1 MNIAQIKQAA
11 IEAMGFDRLNAM
23 QEVML
28 EDKTF
33 GQNTLL
39 LSPTGSGK
47 TIAFLL
53 PLIKHLSD
61 QKSALVIVPS
71 RELAIQIHEVFRKL
85 KSGFRSVC
93 CYGGHDIKKEIDALS
108 GIGDNEPF
116 LLIATSGR
124 LKDHIERGNV
134 PTNRISIVVLD
145 EYDKSLELGFED
157 ELKFIVTS
165 LSHVSQL
172 ILTSATH
179 AMPIAPWLNFRNYR
193 QIDFLK
199 KDNMSEDS
207 KYEVIDNLEIYQV
220 KSPVKD
226 KLDTLR
232 DLLCSLEDD
241 AQVIVFSNYR
251 ESSERIAHFLS
262 DHGIESSLYHGGLE
276 QDMPASAAMP
286 SASSFRPTLPR
297 ADSTLPKCRTSSTIT
312 SLPTRR
318 HSFIAMDAQH
328 APVHLALP
336 ISSSV
341 PRSSCLPTSPR
352 SQSTSASDPTAPSSL
367 LPSCQSTSA
376 AARKTR
382 SRRAMC
388 SAS

>member
-71 RELAIQIHEVFRKL
+71 RELALQIHEVFRKL

-134 PTNRISIVVLD
+134 PTNRISIA
-145 EYDKSLELGFED
+145 EGY
-157 ELKFIVTS
+157 
-165 LSHVSQL
+165 
-172 ILTSATH
+172 
-179 AMPIAPWLNFRNYR
+179 
-193 QIDFLK
+193 
-199 KDNMSEDS
+199 
-207 KYEVIDNLEIYQV
+207 
-220 KSPVKD
+220 
-226 KLDTLR
+226 
-232 DLLCSLEDD
+232 
-241 AQVIVFSNYR
+241 
-251 ESSERIAHFLS
+251 
-262 DHGIESSLYHGGLE
+262 
-276 QDMPASAAMP
+276 
-286 SASSFRPTLPR
+286 
-297 ADSTLPKCRTSSTIT
+297 
-312 SLPTRR
+312 
-318 HSFIAMDAQH
+318 
-328 APVHLALP
+328 PVHRTVL
-336 ISSSV
+336 
-341 PRSSCLPTSPR
+341 R
-352 SQSTSASDPTAPSSL
+352 AP
-367 LPSCQSTSA
+367 
-376 AARKTR
+376 
-382 SRRAMC
+382 
-388 SAS
+388 